1 MTSNIIR
8 CFAQITLLYISI
20 SITITA
26 QHRSNQMPV
35 HLILTAKLLPISSSE
50 HIIDGKYNLSSASLG
65 RLDRYNRCIDTALE
79 YCKPHNISPIVV
91 YADNYKR
98 ACDLFVSRGYKK
110 YTTTWI
116 KNKNQTFFLPDNAFS
131 KYKYA
136 SELKSVQQVL
146 SVTDIPDNDMVI
158 KQIGRLC
165 PCSDTFYQQVV
176 NASKQDKEAVVY
188 MYDKEKRRMDD
199 SVCFP
204 GIIAMRKKHWMEMR
218 IPNETPVTSA
228 DHAKYIASYV
238 RENIPSDRVELAQNV
253 SLECSPSHNPDDLFY
268 I

>member
-1 MTSNIIR
+1 MS
-8 CFAQITLLYISI
+8 C
-20 SITITA
+20 
-26 QHRSNQMPV
+26 
-35 HLILTAKLLPISSSE
+35 HLILTAKLLPISTPDD
-50 HIIDGKYNLSSASLG
+50 IIDGKYDLSKASLA

-79 YCKPHNISPIVV
+79 YCGSHNVAPIVV

-98 ACDLFVSRGYKK
+98 TCDIFASRGYKK

-116 KNKNQTFFLPDNAFS
+116 KNKCQSFFLPDNAFS

-136 SELKSVQQVL
+136 SELNSVQQVL
-146 SVTDIPDNDMVI
+146 SMTDIPDNDMVI

-165 PCSDTFYQQVV
+165 TCNGDFYQQV
-176 NASKQDKEAVVY
+176 ADALKQDKDAVVY
-188 MYDKEKRRMDD
+188 MYDKEKRCKDD
-199 SVCFP
+199 HMCFP
-204 GIIAMRKKHWMEMR
+204 GIIAMRKKHWMKMR

-228 DHAKYIASYV
+228 DYAKYLASYV
-238 RENIPSDRVELAQNV
+238 RENIPSERVEIAQSV